1 MSHLDA
7 FRVSLL
13 IFFFTI
19 LFLGLFLNISI
30 LYSMLTSRK
39 IRSKISNFYLIS
51 VITASLISCLTSC
64 PYYITSLLPD
74 LPEVTDE
81 TRRKYSPHCN
91 AALVFNYSI
100 SFCKILSIM
109 LLSLDRFIAI
119 VWPYLYVEKVT
130 KQRAI
135 LSLVYVWLQGIGM
148 VMITPFNKG
157 WVRYIGMYG
166 AACGFKW
173 AQGKYE
179 YILPTIAL
187 NIFLP
192 TVIIIATNVK
202 VFAVARA
209 HRRSI
214 RKSTVSFNNSGQ
226 AQGKL
231 RLVSTLAQAIILME
245 LSEAKTRS
253 NSLRIH
259 VTNSQAQQ
267 LGPQKMQATSS
278 QDESRTEP
286 MKRTGPFGPT
296 STKPLAG
303 TSTHGEKPVRR
314 DHIFK
319 KTRIQPV
326 IATKYKRTMS
336 PVLIYQ
342 TRTEPDK
349 RISKSRLADREVVL
363 DVRMLKMNSDEY
375 DDEEATSE
383 VEAPVHKTDN
393 FENYTVNREEPDMA
407 KYIADQNQRKFE
419 QDTEHNSE
427 EPKKLNST
435 EKKTEMKKYPHNVD
449 TINNGCTIDV
459 EECSEEKACVY
470 DLLKTSAGKQVD
482 DIIIT
487 INALKEG
494 SSNSGDLEKNEKCGA
509 EIHKSKHDND
519 AEITDDEQEGYNQRT
534 SNDDN
539 EKSSVNN
546 GIGDCENLNR
556 SKILPVDDQIIEH
569 QAINKVAYEECSK
582 YEMKTT
588 ASENQQ
594 FENKDSLHS
603 KNESVYGNRAG
614 GPAKTTT
621 EGGNQIE
628 RNKNSSHS
636 KRVRHTEHPIL
647 ERCPIARFKSRNRI
661 RNESVKRDEILNL
674 HSFNEEELCHLGA
687 PKYMKNTEHPTS
699 QKSPIERFK
708 LQNEISN
715 KSSERDEISRLS
727 SFDGEELCNLS
738 ACRYLKNTEHPTPQ
752 KSPIERFK
760 LQNKLS
766 NNTSERDEISS
777 LHSFNGEELC
787 NLSACRYLK
796 NTELPTPQ
804 KSPIERF
811 KLQNKLSNNTS
822 ERDEIS
828 SLHSFNGEELC
839 NLSACRYLKNTEL
852 PTPQKSPIERFKLQN
867 KLSNNTSER
876 DEISSLH
883 SFKGEEFSNLTA
895 SKRLKILSDPL
906 AYNRQSKRLLMRNI
920 QPSLLLSTVL
930 LVFFFIIT
938 WLPFA
943 LSRVVRLSSKGKI
956 ILPEAAIT
964 VTAAVTNL
972 DIILNPIIILS
983 TRKGLRRTLIKR
995 MSSLFIKRRPTTM

>member
-1 MSHLDA
+1 
-7 FRVSLL
+7 
-13 IFFFTI
+13 
-19 LFLGLFLNISI
+19 
-30 LYSMLTSRK
+30 
-39 IRSKISNFYLIS
+39 
-51 VITASLISCLTSC
+51 
-64 PYYITSLLPD
+64 
-74 LPEVTDE
+74 
-81 TRRKYSPHCN
+81 
-91 AALVFNYSI
+91 
-100 SFCKILSIM
+100 
-109 LLSLDRFIAI
+109 
-119 VWPYLYVEKVT
+119 
-130 KQRAI
+130 
-135 LSLVYVWLQGIGM
+135 M

-179 YILPTIAL
+179 YIVPTIAL

-278 QDESRTEP
+278 EKKSRTEP
-286 MKRTGPFGPT
+286 IKRPGPFEPT
-296 STKPLAG
+296 STKPLTG
-303 TSTHGEKPVRR
+303 ISIHGEQPVRR

-319 KTRIQPV
+319 KARIQPV
-326 IATKYKRTMS
+326 VATKYKRTMS
-336 PVLIYQ
+336 PVSIYQ

-375 DDEEATSE
+375 DDEEATNE
-383 VEAPVHKTDN
+383 VEAPMHKKDN

-407 KYIADQNQRKFE
+407 KYIVDQNQRRFE
-419 QDTEHNSE
+419 QDTEHNPE

-435 EKKTEMKKYPHNVD
+435 EVKTEMKKHPHNLD

-487 INALKEG
+487 INAIKEG
-494 SSNSGDLEKNEKCGA
+494 SSNSGDLEKSEKCGA
-509 EIHKSKHDND
+509 EIHKSKLDND

-534 SNDDN
+534 ANEDN

-546 GIGDCENLNR
+546 GIGDCESLNR
-556 SKILPVDDQIIEH
+556 SRILPVNDQIIEH

-582 YEMKTT
+582 YETKAT
-588 ASENQQ
+588 ANENQQ
-594 FENKDSLHS
+594 FENKHSLHS

-614 GPAKTTT
+614 DPAKTTT

-628 RNKNSSHS
+628 RNKNSSYS
-636 KRVRHTEHPIL
+636 KRLMHTEHPIL

-661 RNESVKRDEILNL
+661 RDESVKRDEILNL

-699 QKSPIERFK
+699 QKSPIQRFK
-708 LQNEISN
+708 LQSEISN
-715 KSSERDEISRLS
+715 KSSERDEISSLHL
-727 SFDGEELCNLS
+727 FNGEELCNLS
-738 ACRYLKNTEHPTPQ
+738 TCRYLKNTEHPTPQ

-760 LQNKLS
+760 LQNKIV
-766 NNTSERDEISS
+766 NTSVERDENSS
-777 LHSFNGEELC
+777 LSSFNGEELC

-796 NTELPTPQ
+796 
-804 KSPIERF
+804 S
-811 KLQNKLSNNTS
+811 
-822 ERDEIS
+822 
-828 SLHSFNGEELC
+828 
-839 NLSACRYLKNTEL
+839 TEL

-883 SFKGEEFSNLTA
+883 SFKGGEFSNLTV
-895 SKRLKILSDPL
+895 SKRLKILSDPMT
-906 AYNRQSKRLLMRNI
+906 YNRQSKRLLMRNI